1 MSPFKSETK
10 PAASS
15 NTRANKMSLP
25 PLSLYI
31 HVPWCVRKC
40 PYCDFNSHEIKSH
53 KAEVYLPETDYV
65 QALLDDLEAD
75 LSYVQG
81 REIKTIFIGGGT
93 PSLLSVEAY
102 KNLLAGLQEKVTFV
116 KDIEITMEANPGTF
130 EAIKFEGY
138 RKLGINRLSIGVQ
151 SFADHQLK
159 HLGRI
164 HDGQQAIA
172 AIKMAKEAG
181 FDNFNIDLMHGLPDQ
196 SEAQALADI
205 QQAIDLGPTHMSW
218 YQLTIEPNTE
228 FFKRP
233 PILPEDET
241 LWDIQEAGQALLA
254 KHGFSQ
260 YEVSAYAQAGKQA
273 THNLNY
279 WQFGDYLGIGA
290 GAHGKVTDLM
300 NAPESLTASPVFRT
314 WKTRA
319 PKDFL
324 NAATAD
330 AKQKGK
336 SFLAGK
342 ESIQNEDLGLEFLMN
357 ALRLQQG
364 FDLNLFEQ
372 RTGYP
377 LTTIASGIDTAI
389 EKGLLEKHVLE
400 DGSEQIKTSAKG
412 SLFLNEILGLFM

>member
-1 MSPFKSETK
+1 M
-10 PAASS
+10 AASIQAS
-15 NTRANKMSLP
+15 NADSESTTSKITLP

-53 KAEVYLPETDYV
+53 KADGIIPETEYV

-75 LSYVQG
+75 LAYVQG
-81 REIKTIFIGGGT
+81 REIQTIFIGGGT
-93 PSLLSVEAY
+93 PSLLSIKAFAT
-102 KNLLAGLQEKVTFV
+102 LLTGLQKKVTFV

-130 EAIKFEGY
+130 EAEKFAGY

-151 SFADHQLK
+151 SFADKQLK

-164 HDGQQAIA
+164 HDGQQAIS
-172 AIKMAKEAG
+172 AINMAKAAG

-196 SEAQALADI
+196 SQAQALADI
-205 QQAIDLGPTHMSW
+205 QQAIDLGPTHLSW

-233 PILPEDET
+233 PVLPEDET

-254 KHGFSQ
+254 KHGFVQ

-273 THNLNY
+273 QHNLNY

-290 GAHGKVTDLM
+290 GAHGKVTDLI
-300 NAPESLTASPVFRT
+300 NSPESLTASAVFRT

-324 NAATAD
+324 NASTD
-330 AKQKGK
+330 SSKK
-336 SFLAGK
+336 FLAGK

-357 ALRLQQG
+357 ALRLQEG
-364 FDLNLFEQ
+364 FDLELFEQ
-372 RTGYP
+372 RTGYS
-377 LTTIASGIDTAI
+377 LNTIAEGIQQAI
-389 EKGLLEKHVLE
+389 DKGLLEQE
-400 DGSEQIKTSAKG
+400 GNQIKTSAKG
-412 SLFLNEILGLFM
+412 SLFLNEILAFFM

>member
-1 MSPFKSETK
+1 M
-10 PAASS
+10 ASS
-15 NTRANKMSLP
+15 LSSASKITLP

-40 PYCDFNSHEIKSH
+40 PYCDFNSH
-53 KAEVYLPETDYV
+53 KAEAHIPEAEYV

-75 LSYVQG
+75 LPHVQG
-81 REIKTIFIGGGT
+81 REIQTIFIGGGT
-93 PSLLSVEAY
+93 PSLLSVEAFET
-102 KNLLAGLQEKVTFV
+102 LLTGLQKKVSFIN
-116 KDIEITMEANPGTF
+116 DIEITMEANPGTF
-130 EAIKFEGY
+130 EAEKFAGY

-151 SFADHQLK
+151 SFADKQLK

-164 HDGQQAIA
+164 HNGQQAVA
-172 AIKMAKEAG
+172 AINMAKEAG

-196 SEAQALADI
+196 SQAQALADI
-205 QQAIDLGPTHMSW
+205 QQAIDLGPTHLSW

-233 PILPEDET
+233 PTLPEDEA

-254 KHGFSQ
+254 KHGFDQ
-260 YEVSAYAQAGKQA
+260 YEISAYAQAGKQA

-279 WQFGDYLGIGA
+279 WQFGDYIGIGA
-290 GAHGKVTDLM
+290 GAHGKISDLI
-300 NAPESLTASPVFRT
+300 NSPESLTASPVFRT

-324 NAATAD
+324 NTE
-330 AKQKGK
+330 KQ
-336 SFLAGK
+336 FLVGK

-357 ALRLQQG
+357 VLRLQDG

-372 RTGYP
+372 RTGYS
-377 LTTIASGIDTAI
+377 LETIADGIDTSI
-389 EKGLLEKHVLE
+389 EKGLLIQQ
-400 DGSEQIKTSAKG
+400 GSQIKTTPKG
-412 SLFLNEILGLFM
+412 SLFLNEILAFFM

>member
-1 MSPFKSETK
+1 MSYSLANEK
-10 PAASS
+10 PQ
-15 NTRANKMSLP
+15 MSLP

-40 PYCDFNSHEIKSH
+40 PYCDFNSH
-53 KAEVYLPETDYV
+53 KAEEHIPEAEYV

-75 LSYVQG
+75 LSWVQG
-81 REIKTIFIGGGT
+81 REIQTIFIGGGT

-130 EAIKFEGY
+130 EAVKFAGY

-196 SEAQALADI
+196 SQAQALADI

-233 PILPEDET
+233 PVLPEDET
-241 LWDIQEAGQALLA
+241 LWDIQEAGQTLLA
-254 KHGFSQ
+254 KHGFVQ
-260 YEVSAYAQAGKQA
+260 YEVSAYAQQDRQA

-290 GAHGKVTDLM
+290 GAHGKVTDLV

-324 NAATAD
+324 NAATNSS
-330 AKQKGK
+330 KN
-336 SFLAGK
+336 FLAGK
-342 ESIQNEDLGLEFLMN
+342 ESIQNEDIGLEFLMN

-377 LTTIASGIDTAI
+377 LSTIANGIDTAI
-389 EKGLLEKHVLE
+389 EKGLLEKHLLH

>member
-1 MSPFKSETK
+1 MVSSLSGAK
-10 PAASS
+10 PSI
-15 NTRANKMSLP
+15 SLP

-53 KAEVYLPETDYV
+53 EIERNKVDDNVPSNGIPENEYV
-65 QALLDDLEAD
+65 QALLQDLTSD
-75 LSYVQG
+75 LHWVQG
-81 REIKTIFIGGGT
+81 REIQTIFIGGGT
-93 PSLLSVEAY
+93 PSVLSVEAY
-102 KNLLAGLQEKVTFV
+102 KNLFTGLQEKVV
-116 KDIEITMEANPGTF
+116 LAKNIEITMEANPGTF
-130 EAIKFEGY
+130 EAEKFAGY

-151 SFADHQLK
+151 SFADHQLE

-164 HDGQQAIA
+164 HNGQQAIA
-172 AIKMAKEAG
+172 AIKMAKVAG

-196 SEAQALADI
+196 SQEQALADI
-205 QQAIDLGPTHMSW
+205 QQAIDLGPTHLSW

-233 PILPEDET
+233 PVLPEDET

-254 KHGFSQ
+254 HHGFKQ
-260 YEVSAYAQAGKQA
+260 YEVSAYAQKDKQA
-273 THNLNY
+273 THNINY

-290 GAHGKVTDLM
+290 GAHGKITDLIRG
-300 NAPESLTASPVFRT
+300 PESLTASPVFRT

-324 NAATAD
+324 YAATHAG
-330 AKQKGK
+330 KQKGK
-336 SFLAGK
+336 NFLAGK
-342 ESIQNEDLGLEFLMN
+342 ESIQNEDIGLEFLMN

-372 RTGYP
+372 RTGYS
-377 LTTIASGIDTAI
+377 LDSIASSLDTAI
-389 EKGLLEKHVLE
+389 EKGLLVKN
-400 DGSEQIKTSAKG
+400 GNQIQTSAKG
-412 SLFLNEILGLFM
+412 SLFLNEILALFM

>member
-1 MSPFKSETK
+1 MSHSLANEKSQ
-10 PAASS
+10 
-15 NTRANKMSLP
+15 MSLP

-53 KAEVYLPETDYV
+53 KADGIIPETEYV

-75 LSYVQG
+75 LPWVQG
-81 REIKTIFIGGGT
+81 REIQTIFIGGGT

-130 EAIKFEGY
+130 EAVKFAGY

-164 HDGQQAIA
+164 HDGQQAVA

-196 SEAQALADI
+196 SQAQALADI

-254 KHGFSQ
+254 EHGFVQ
-260 YEVSAYAQAGKQA
+260 YEVSAYAQKDKQA

-290 GAHGKVTDLM
+290 GAHGKVTDLV

-324 NAATAD
+324 NAATDD

-342 ESIQNEDLGLEFLMN
+342 ESIQNEDIGLEFLMN

-389 EKGLLEKHVLE
+389 EKGLLEKNLLE

-412 SLFLNEILGLFM
+412 SLFLNEILALFM

>member
-1 MSPFKSETK
+1 M
-10 PAASS
+10 PAPLSS
-15 NTRANKMSLP
+15 SKMSLP

-40 PYCDFNSHEIKSH
+40 PYCDFNSH
-53 KAEVYLPETDYV
+53 KAEAHIPEAEYV
-65 QALLDDLEAD
+65 QALLADLEAD
-75 LSYVQG
+75 MPYVQG
-81 REIKTIFIGGGT
+81 REIQTIFIGGGT

-102 KNLLAGLQEKVTFV
+102 KNLLAGLQEKVVFAT
-116 KDIEITMEANPGTF
+116 DIEITMEANPGTF
-130 EAIKFEGY
+130 EAEKFAGY

-164 HDGQQAIA
+164 HDGKQAIA
-172 AIKMAKEAG
+172 AIKMAKAAG

-196 SEAQALADI
+196 SEEQALADI
-205 QQAIDLGPTHMSW
+205 QQAIDLGPTHLSW

-233 PILPEDET
+233 PVLPEDET

-260 YEVSAYAQAGKQA
+260 YEISAYAQQGKQA

-290 GAHGKVTDLM
+290 GAHGKITDLSKP
-300 NAPESLTASPVFRT
+300 PESITASPVFRT

-324 NAATAD
+324 NTD
-330 AKQKGK
+330 K

-364 FDLNLFEQ
+364 FDIRLFEQ
-372 RTGYP
+372 HTGHD
-377 LTTIASGIDTAI
+377 LNSIQQGLEAGIN
-389 EKGLLEKHVLE
+389 KGLLIRQESADNV
-400 DGSEQIKTSAKG
+400 QIKTTEKG
-412 SLFLNEILGLFM
+412 SLFLNEILELFM

>member
-1 MSPFKSETK
+1 MSPSKSENK

-15 NTRANKMSLP
+15 NTSANKMSLP

-40 PYCDFNSHEIKSH
+40 PYCDFNSH
-53 KAEVYLPETDYV
+53 KAEKHIPETEYV

-75 LSYVQG
+75 LAYVQG
-81 REIKTIFIGGGT
+81 REIQTIFIGGGT

-130 EAIKFEGY
+130 EAVKFAGY

-164 HDGQQAIA
+164 HDGQQAVA

-254 KHGFSQ
+254 EHGFVQ
-260 YEVSAYAQAGKQA
+260 YEVSAYAQKDKQA

-290 GAHGKVTDLM
+290 GAHGKVTDLVSQ
-300 NAPESLTASPVFRT
+300 PESLTASPVFRT

-324 NAATAD
+324 NAATTD

-372 RTGYP
+372 RTGYR
-377 LTTIASGIDTAI
+377 LTTIAAGIDTAI
-389 EKGLLEKHVLE
+389 EKGLLEKHLLE

>member
-1 MSPFKSETK
+1 MAGSLSDAKS
-10 PAASS
+10 
-15 NTRANKMSLP
+15 NMSLP

-40 PYCDFNSHEIKSH
+40 PYCDFNSH
-53 KAEVYLPETDYV
+53 KAEEHIPEAEYV

-75 LSYVQG
+75 LPWVQG
-81 REIKTIFIGGGT
+81 REIQTIFIGGGT

-102 KNLLAGLQEKVTFV
+102 KNLLAGLQEKVRFV

-130 EAIKFEGY
+130 EAVKFAGY

-164 HDGQQAIA
+164 HDGQQAVA

-205 QQAIDLGPTHMSW
+205 QQAIDLGPTHISW

-233 PILPEDET
+233 PVLPEDET

-254 KHGFSQ
+254 EHGFEQ
-260 YEVSAYAQAGKQA
+260 YEVSAYAQKDRQA

-290 GAHGKVTDLM
+290 GAHGKVTDLV

-324 NAATAD
+324 NAATGS
-330 AKQKGK
+330 AKEQGK

-342 ESIQNEDLGLEFLMN
+342 ESIQNEDIGLEFLMN

-377 LTTIASGIDTAI
+377 LSTIVSGIDTAI
-389 EKGLLEKHVLE
+389 EKGLLEKHLLE
-400 DGSEQIKTSAKG
+400 DGRVQIKTSAKG

>member
-1 MSPFKSETK
+1 MK
-10 PAASS
+10 
-15 NTRANKMSLP
+15 LP

-40 PYCDFNSHEIKSH
+40 PYCDFNSH
-53 KAEVYLPETDYV
+53 KAEEHIPETEYV

-75 LSYVQG
+75 LPWVQG
-81 REIKTIFIGGGT
+81 REIQTIFIGGGT

-130 EAIKFEGY
+130 EAVKFAGY

-164 HDGQQAIA
+164 HDGQQAVA

-196 SEAQALADI
+196 SQAQALADI

-233 PILPEDET
+233 PVLPEDET

-254 KHGFSQ
+254 KHGFVQ
-260 YEVSAYAQAGKQA
+260 YEVSAYAQQDRQA

-290 GAHGKVTDLM
+290 GAHGKVTDLV
-300 NAPESLTASPVFRT
+300 NALESLTASPVFRT

-324 NAATAD
+324 NAAGTSS
-330 AKQKGK
+330 KC
-336 SFLAGK
+336 FLAGK
-342 ESIQNEDLGLEFLMN
+342 ESIQNEDIGLEFLMN

-377 LTTIASGIDTAI
+377 LSTIASGIDTAI
-389 EKGLLEKHVLE
+389 KKGLLEKHLLK
-400 DGSEQIKTSAKG
+400 DGHEQIKTSAKG
-412 SLFLNEILGLFM
+412 SLFLNEILALFM

>member
-1 MSPFKSETK
+1 MT
-10 PAASS
+10 ASLS
-15 NTRANKMSLP
+15 SSTDFTNSSASKITLP

-40 PYCDFNSHEIKSH
+40 PYCDFNSH
-53 KAEVYLPETDYV
+53 KAEEHIPETEYV

-75 LSYVQG
+75 LPYVQG
-81 REIKTIFIGGGT
+81 REIQTIFIGGGT
-93 PSLLSVEAY
+93 PSLLSVEAFE
-102 KNLLAGLQEKVTFV
+102 NLLTGLQKKVTFV
-116 KDIEITMEANPGTF
+116 NDIEITMEANPGTF
-130 EAIKFEGY
+130 EAEKFAGY
-138 RKLGINRLSIGVQ
+138 RNLGINRLSIGVQ
-151 SFADHQLK
+151 SFADTQLK

-164 HDGQQAIA
+164 HDGQQAVA

-205 QQAIDLGPTHMSW
+205 QQAIDLGPTHLSW

-233 PILPEDET
+233 PVLPEDET
-241 LWDIQEAGQALLA
+241 LWDIQEAGQILLA
-254 KHGFSQ
+254 KYGFVQ

-290 GAHGKVTDLM
+290 GAHGKVTDLV

-324 NAATAD
+324 NAGKGVT
-330 AKQKGK
+330 KQKGK
-336 SFLAGK
+336 GFLAGK

-357 ALRLQQG
+357 ALRLQDG
-364 FDLNLFEQ
+364 FDLEIFEQ

-377 LTTIASGIDTAI
+377 LDTIADGIQQAVDKDLLVR
-389 EKGLLEKHVLE
+389 KGN
-400 DGSEQIKTSAKG
+400 QIKTSEKG
-412 SLFLNEILGLFM
+412 SLFLNEILAFFM

>member
-1 MSPFKSETK
+1 MVVGLIILQM
-10 PAASS
+10 
-15 NTRANKMSLP
+15 NN
-25 PLSLYI
+25 
-31 HVPWCVRKC
+31 
-40 PYCDFNSHEIKSH
+40 
-53 KAEVYLPETDYV
+53 
-65 QALLDDLEAD
+65 
-75 LSYVQG
+75 
-81 REIKTIFIGGGT
+81 
-93 PSLLSVEAY
+93 
-102 KNLLAGLQEKVTFV
+102 GLQKKVSFV

-130 EAIKFEGY
+130 EAEKFAGY

-164 HDGQQAIA
+164 HDGQQAVA
-172 AIKMAKEAG
+172 AIKMAKAAG

-205 QQAIDLGPTHMSW
+205 QQAIDLGPTHLSW

-233 PILPEDET
+233 PVLPEDET

-254 KHGFSQ
+254 KHGFDQ

-279 WQFGDYLGIGA
+279 WQFGDYIGIGA
-290 GAHGKVTDLM
+290 GAHGKVTDLV
-300 NAPESLTASPVFRT
+300 NQPESITASPVFRT

-324 NAATAD
+324 NAAKSNST
-330 AKQKGK
+330 QNCKG
-336 SFLAGK
+336 FLAGK

-357 ALRLQQG
+357 ALRLQDG
-364 FDLNLFEQ
+364 FDLELFEQ

-377 LTTIASGIDTAI
+377 LDTIADGIQQAVD
-389 EKGLLEKHVLE
+389 KDLLVRQGK
-400 DGSEQIKTSAKG
+400 QIKTSEKG
-412 SLFLNEILGLFM
+412 SLFLNEILAFFM

>member
-1 MSPFKSETK
+1 MATSIRSERLIT
-10 PAASS
+10 
-15 NTRANKMSLP
+15 LP

-53 KAEVYLPETDYV
+53 EFKGESADERIPEMEYV

-75 LSYVQG
+75 LPYVQG
-81 REIKTIFIGGGT
+81 REIQTIFIGGGT
-93 PSLLSVEAY
+93 PSLLSVAAFE
-102 KNLLAGLQEKVTFV
+102 NLLTGLQKKVTFV

-130 EAIKFEGY
+130 EAEKFAGY

-151 SFADHQLK
+151 SFSDHQLK

-164 HDGQQAIA
+164 HDGQQAVA

-196 SEAQALADI
+196 SQAQALADI
-205 QQAIDLGPTHMSW
+205 QQAIDLGPTHLSW

-233 PILPEDET
+233 PVLPEDET

-254 KHGFSQ
+254 QHGFVQ

-273 THNLNY
+273 KHNVNY

-290 GAHGKVTDLM
+290 GAHGKVTDLV
-300 NAPESLTASPVFRT
+300 NAPESLTAAPVFRT

-324 NAATAD
+324 HPDKT
-330 AKQKGK
+330 
-336 SFLAGK
+336 FLAGQ

-357 ALRLQQG
+357 ALRLQEG
-364 FDLNLFEQ
+364 FDLELFEQ
-372 RTGYP
+372 RTGFP
-377 LTTIASGIDTAI
+377 LDTIADGIQQAVD
-389 EKGLLEKHVLE
+389 KGLLVRQ
-400 DGSEQIKTSAKG
+400 GNQIKTSNKG
-412 SLFLNEILGLFM
+412 SLFLNEILAFFM

>member
-1 MSPFKSETK
+1 MVPSKSE
-10 PAASS
+10 ASS
-15 NTRANKMSLP
+15 NSSASKMTLP

-40 PYCDFNSHEIKSH
+40 PYCDFNSH
-53 KAEVYLPETDYV
+53 KAEEHIPETEYV

-75 LSYVQG
+75 LPYVQG
-81 REIKTIFIGGGT
+81 REIQTIFIGGGT

-102 KNLLAGLQEKVTFV
+102 KNLLAGLQEKVSFV

-130 EAIKFEGY
+130 EAEKFAGY

-233 PILPEDET
+233 PVLPEDET

-254 KHGFSQ
+254 KHGFEQ
-260 YEVSAYAQAGKQA
+260 YEVSAYAQKDKQA

-290 GAHGKVTDLM
+290 GAHGKVTDLV

-324 NAATAD
+324 NAATDD
-330 AKQKGK
+330 AKEKGK
-336 SFLAGK
+336 HFLAGK

-377 LTTIASGIDTAI
+377 LETIASGIDTAI
-389 EKGLLEKHVLE
+389 EKGLLEKHVLN

>member
-1 MSPFKSETK
+1 MQVSKYETSS
-10 PAASS
+10 ASKI
-15 NTRANKMSLP
+15 TLP

-40 PYCDFNSHEIKSH
+40 PYCDFNSH
-53 KAEVYLPETDYV
+53 KAEEHIPETEYV

-81 REIKTIFIGGGT
+81 REIQTIFIGGGT
-93 PSLLSVEAY
+93 PSLLSVEAFE
-102 KNLLAGLQEKVTFV
+102 NLLTGLQKKVTFV
-116 KDIEITMEANPGTF
+116 KNIEITMEANPGTF
-130 EAIKFEGY
+130 EAEKFSGY

-151 SFADHQLK
+151 SFADKQLK

-164 HDGQQAIA
+164 HDGQQAVT
-172 AIKMAKEAG
+172 AIKMAKAAG

-205 QQAIDLGPTHMSW
+205 QQAIDLGPTHLSW

-254 KHGFSQ
+254 KHGFVQ

-290 GAHGKVTDLM
+290 GAHGKVTDLV

-324 NAATAD
+324 NAE
-330 AKQKGK
+330 KR
-336 SFLAGK
+336 FLAGK
-342 ESIQNEDLGLEFLMN
+342 ESVQNEDLGLEFLMN
-357 ALRLQQG
+357 ALRLQEG

-372 RTGYP
+372 RTGYS
-377 LTTIASGIDTAI
+377 LDTISDGIQQAI
-389 EKGLLEKHVLE
+389 NKGLLIQQ
-400 DGSEQIKTSAKG
+400 GSQIKTTDQG
-412 SLFLNEILGLFM
+412 SLFLNEILAFFM

>member
-1 MSPFKSETK
+1 MK
-10 PAASS
+10 
-15 NTRANKMSLP
+15 LP

-53 KAEVYLPETDYV
+53 QANGIIPEAEYV

-75 LSYVQG
+75 LPWVQG
-81 REIKTIFIGGGT
+81 REIQTLFIGGGT
-93 PSLLSVEAY
+93 PSLLSVAAY
-102 KNLLAGLQEKVTFV
+102 KNLLAGLQKKVTFV

-130 EAIKFEGY
+130 EAVKFAGY

-151 SFADHQLK
+151 SFADHQLQ

-164 HDGQQAIA
+164 HDGQQAVA

-205 QQAIDLGPTHMSW
+205 QQAIDLGPTHLSW

-233 PILPEDET
+233 PVLPEDET
-241 LWDIQEAGQALLA
+241 LWDIQEAGQTLLA
-254 KHGFSQ
+254 KHGFVQ
-260 YEVSAYAQAGKQA
+260 YEVSAYAQKDKQA
-273 THNLNY
+273 IHNLNY

-290 GAHGKVTDLM
+290 GAHGKVTDLVK
-300 NAPESLTASPVFRT
+300 APESLTASSVFRT

-324 NAATAD
+324 NAGKSD
-330 AKQKGK
+330 AKQAGK

-342 ESIQNEDLGLEFLMN
+342 ESIQNEDIGLEFLMN

-364 FDLNLFEQ
+364 FNLNLFEQ

-377 LTTIASGIDTAI
+377 LTTIASGINKAI
-389 EKGLLEKHVLE
+389 DKGLLEKHSLD
-400 DGSEQIKTSAKG
+400 DGCEHIKTSAKG
-412 SLFLNEILGLFM
+412 SLFLNEILALFM